1 MSRGPLE
8 AKRNNLIRKT
18 QELSKENDLKQRDW
32 IKKQTQLVMQ
42 NNSYERTNEAVSQLK
57 TKQTILE
64 QKKLRLNTNYRTYE
78 KDIREIQNALKNLR
92 NEMNKLNDAIYRN
105 KEKQTKLDNENFNIK
120 SEFVEKLKELE
131 KESVKLEVDIDSL
144 KEEKADLLAEIVESE
159 RQILLWERKI

>member
-1 MSRGPLE
+1 
-8 AKRNNLIRKT
+8 
-18 QELSKENDLKQRDW
+18 
-32 IKKQTQLVMQ
+32 MQ